1 MILGDLRIREYEP
14 ADDDA
19 ALDLE
24 RLSAQKTGGLRL
36 SFRRPTFRRRAETY
50 EGARIL
56 TAWRRERLAG
66 VIAAAVK
73 DVELHGRPARAGFL
87 FDLRVHPEDRGRGVA
102 RRLADEAL
110 AGLAARAD
118 LTYAYAAHTNG
129 ASHHLGALFG
139 FGAEGSFRT
148 MPVPTHRDLAPRH
161 EVRRCSAEELA
172 VLRGRCSA
180 ASDLEPAAVRTGE
193 PGYVRSWAVR
203 SGTGLAGC
211 SAWTHEDVLAE
222 VVEDLPWWLRLAG
235 GVLGGLPSARP
246 FPVPRPGV
254 PLRSW
259 TCFDLFA
266 TDPALAVDL
275 VRQVARD
282 AAAQGVDWCH
292 VVCAAAD
299 PWTRAVRRDLWPIPT
314 PRVEYRLLARRTDGQ
329 PLHLRAFRPDVRD
342 L

>member
-1 MILGDLRIREYEP
+1 VIPGDLRIREYEP
-14 ADDDA
+14 RDDAA

-24 RLSAQKTGGLRL
+24 RRCAQKTGGLRL
-36 SFRRPTFRRRAETY
+36 AFRRPTFRRRAETY

-56 TAWRRERLAG
+56 TAWRGERLAG
-66 VIAAAVK
+66 VIASGVK
-73 DVELHGRPARAGFL
+73 DVGLHGRRARAGFL

-110 AGLAARAD
+110 AGLRGQAD
-118 LTYAYAAHTNG
+118 LSYAYAAHTNG
-129 ASHHLGALFG
+129 ASRHLGAVFG
-139 FGAEGSFRT
+139 FGAHGCFRT
-148 MPVPTHRDLAPRH
+148 LPVPTHRDLAPRY
-161 EVRRCSAEELA
+161 EVRSCSAEELA
-172 VLRGRCSA
+172 ASRERCSA
-180 ASDLEPAAVRTGE
+180 GSDFEPTAVRTGE
-193 PGYVRSWAVR
+193 PGYLASWIVRSA
-203 SGTGLAGC
+203 TGIAGC

-222 VVEDLPWWLRLAG
+222 LVEDMPWWLRLAG
-235 GVLGGLPSARP
+235 GILRRLPGARP
-246 FPVPRPGV
+246 FPLPRPGV

-282 AAAQGVDWCH
+282 AAARGVDFCH
-292 VVCAAAD
+292 VVCASAD
-299 PWTRAVRRDLWPIPT
+299 PWARAIRRDLWPIPT
-314 PRVEYRLLARRTDGQ
+314 PRVEYHLLARRTDGQ